1 MGPIEVTQGDE
12 RAKDAEMS
20 ESEYDYIV
28 VGSGAGGAPLA
39 CNLAK
44 AGYRVLVLEAGGDD
58 EPPNYQVPAFHGFAA
73 EDAAFRWDFFV
84 RHYDD
89 ETRQRADT
97 KYSQDRNG
105 ILYPR
110 CGTLGGCTAHN
121 AMITVYPHISDW
133 ERLAEVTK
141 DPSWGP
147 EAMHRY
153 FERMER
159 CTYTNRWGQ
168 YTPNPVLAFLAMLW
182 VRFVALLYRLIG
194 RRAPDPRNPGRHGFD
209 GWLTTSSADP
219 SLLLEDPSL
228 VALVVVAAK
237 VALFGKIGRLFKGV
251 ATRFD
256 PNDWR
261 NVRKSR
267 EGIALTPLAIN
278 QGRRNGT
285 REYLSA
291 VRRERPELLTIE
303 LHALAT
309 RVLFEGDTAVGVEYM
324 KGARLYRADPNASRV
339 DGERRTVRAR
349 REVILAGGAF
359 NTPQLLKLSGIGPRA
374 ELERFG
380 IPVVA
385 DLPGVGEN
393 LHDRYEVGVISE
405 LRSNS
410 ALTRHAT
417 FRAPGPGEEPDRAYR
432 EWLRGRGP
440 YTTNGVTI
448 AIAKKSTR
456 DCKEPD
462 LYVFGIP
469 GAFKGYY
476 PGYANDTIKN
486 RDLFTWV
493 VLKAHTN
500 NTAGSVT
507 LTSPDPRDVPHIAF
521 RYFDE
526 GNDPKGADLA
536 GVIDGIR
543 FARRIMS
550 LARVVVKREVLPG
563 DDLTTD
569 EQLGD
574 FVKREAWGH
583 HACGT
588 CKIGADDDPLAVL
601 DGRFRVRKTRGLRV
615 VDASIF
621 PHIPGL
627 FIISAVYMSSEKASD
642 IVLEDARA
650 EDARARTASPAEV
663 RVPVAAA
670 TVTAERASP

>member
-1 MGPIEVTQGDE
+1 
-12 RAKDAEMS
+12 MS
-20 ESEYDYIV
+20 EAEYDYIV

-39 CNLAK
+39 CNLAR

-58 EPPNYQVPAFHGFAA
+58 EPPSYQVPAFHGFAA
-73 EDAAFRWDFFV
+73 EDEAFRWDFFV

-97 KYSQDRNG
+97 KYSEDRRG

-121 AMITVYPHISDW
+121 AMITVYPHVTDW

-147 EAMHRY
+147 APMHRY
-153 FERMER
+153 FERLER

-168 YTPNPVLAFLAMLW
+168 YVPNRVLAVLAMLW
-182 VRFVALLYRLIG
+182 VRIVALFYRLIG

-209 GWLTTSSADP
+209 GWLTTSSPDP
-219 SLLLEDPSL
+219 SLLLEDPEL
-228 VALVVVAAK
+228 VALVVIAAK
-237 VALFGKIGRLFKGV
+237 AALFGRIGRFFKGV
-251 ATRFD
+251 LTRFD

-261 NVRKSR
+261 NVVKRR
-267 EGIALTPLAIN
+267 EGIMLTPLAIAA
-278 QGRRNGT
+278 GRRNGT
-285 REYLSA
+285 REHLNA
-291 VRRERPELLTIE
+291 VRRELPDKLTIE

-309 RVLFEGDTAVGVEYM
+309 RVVFEGDTAVGVEYL
-324 KGARLYRADPNASRV
+324 KGARLYRADPRASG
-339 DGERRTVRAR
+339 DAGAPRTVRAR

-359 NTPQLLKLSGIGPRA
+359 NTPQLLKLSGVGPRA

-405 LRSNS
+405 LRADF
-410 ALTRHAT
+410 ALTRDAT

-432 EWLRGRGP
+432 EWLHGRGP

-456 DCKEPD
+456 RRKEPD

-469 GAFKGYY
+469 GSFKGYY
-476 PGYANDTIKN
+476 PGYARDTIKHRN
-486 RDLFTWV
+486 LFTWV

-507 LTSPDPRDVPHIAF
+507 LTSADPRDVPHISF

-526 GNDPKGADLA
+526 GNDPSGADLA

-550 LARVVVKREVLPG
+550 LARPVVKREVLPG
-563 DDLTTD
+563 DDLTSD

-588 CKIGADDDPLAVL
+588 CKIGADDDPMAVL
-601 DGRFRVRKTRGLRV
+601 DGRFRVRKTRRLRV

-650 EDARARTASPAEV
+650 EDARARTAGPADV
-663 RVPVAAA
+663 RAPVAAA
-670 TVTAERASP
+670 PVTAERASP